1 MSGRDQITNEIVQQ
15 TIEMQGFYSLEKP
28 EDFTHIV
35 ATGTMS
41 LLPLLEYYIVLV
53 QAFML

>member
-1 MSGRDQITNEIVQQ
+1 MSGRDQITNELVRQ

-28 EDFTHIV
+28 GDLTHIV
-35 ATGTMS
+35 ATGTVS
-41 LLPLLEYYIVLV
+41 LLEYYIVLV